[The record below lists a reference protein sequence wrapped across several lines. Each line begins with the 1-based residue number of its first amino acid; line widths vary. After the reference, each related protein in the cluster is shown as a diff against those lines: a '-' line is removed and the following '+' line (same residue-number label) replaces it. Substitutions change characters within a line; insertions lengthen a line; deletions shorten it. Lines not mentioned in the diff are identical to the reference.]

1 MARGTYHRINKQ
13 TTTDEVPSL
22 DISQL
27 DKNSFIYPGWT
38 YSYEL
43 RDGTF
48 IGYTI
53 ASDELI
59 ISGTHQTVSLDKTR
73 CNYGDYRYWFKCP
86 RCNKRSGVLYN
97 QHGEF
102 LCRQCHKLPYSSQ
115 RESDVYRLVRKI
127 RKIRRRLNVSYNL
140 SEPILTKPKGM
151 HWKTFEYLRKKE
163 MILSQKYAQ
172 AAIAYLGI
180 NLEYFFGQT

>member
-38 YSYEL
+38 YYYEL

-53 ASDELI
+53 AADELI

-73 CNYGDYRYWFKCP
+73 CNYGGYRYWFKCP
-86 RCNKRSGVLYN
+86 KCNERSGVLYKKDSK
-97 QHGEF
+97 F
-102 LCRQCHKLPYSSQ
+102 FCRQCHKLPYSCQ
-115 RESDVYRLVRKI
+115 REHKVDRLVRKM
-127 RKIRRRLNVSYNL
+127 RKIRKRMGAPSNL
-140 SEPILTKPKGM
+140 SEPILLKPKGM
-151 HWKTFEYLRKKE
+151 HWKTFEYLRMKE
-163 MILSQKYAQ
+163 MIFSRKYAQ

-180 NLEYFFGQT
+180 NLEYQSFL